1 MAETKYSFKR
11 LMDNKYVYKVLREI
25 ATKEEGN
32 YSTQIAKE
40 LGKGGREEATRVC
53 RRLEEIG
60 LVKKGKRTKAQYYEL
75 DKDGLVETFR
85 RLIENKSVDEI
96 EDVQK
101 EVMQRAD
108 LERNEEKENLLVQKH
123 ATKYLEMKEESSI
136 RAMLIQDY
144 FFGLSHHKATIKL
157 EEQPEW
163 FVRHYFDLSL
173 SLIDMK
179 TSPSIIRESLEEIE

>member
-11 LMDNKYVYKVLREI
+11 LMDNKYVYELLREI

-60 LVKKGKRTKAQYYEL
+60 LVKKGKRTKAQYYKL
-75 DKDGLVETFR
+75 DEQGLVNTFR
-85 RLIENKSVDEI
+85 KLVDDKSIEEI
-96 EDVQK
+96 KDVQRK
-101 EVMQRAD
+101 VMQRAD
-108 LERNEEKENLLVQKH
+108 LEKDEEKENLLIQKH
-123 ATKYLEMKEESSI
+123 ANKYLKMKEESSV

-144 FFGLSHHKATIKL
+144 FFGLSHHKATVKL

-173 SLIDMK
+173 SLIDIK
-179 TSPSIIRESLEEIE
+179 ASPSIIGKSLEEIE